1 MGFEKGTPNS
11 RYGSSHEID
20 AYRAEY
26 SAVGMMINDCWV
38 ELFQMP
44 MEIRVKTI
52 KENNVSYLK
61 RLYQNK
67 KFLYGGFSDDWYKK

>member
-1 MGFEKGTPNS
+1 
-11 RYGSSHEID
+11 
-20 AYRAEY
+20 
-26 SAVGMMINDCWV
+26 MMINDCWV

-52 KENNVSYLK
+52 KEINVSYLK

>member
-38 ELFQMP
+38 ELFQMT

-52 KENNVSYLK
+52 KEINVNYLK